1 MQLEEITLALF
12 AACNSVRVLAYV
24 PQIHKAAMDENG
36 ASAISRTT
44 WSLFLVAHVSTIAY
58 ALVNRSDP
66 WLALCFAGNALCCV
80 VILAIAWWKEPV
92 GRITGARPGFNSIPR
107 NARAVP
113 ARKARRSAGARRV
126 SRLLT
131 RGPLAM
137 KDVTGFRGAYRKLDR
152 FRHGLT
158 VLACR
163 KFTTASS
170 QRRDAINIKGIR
182 NRGAL

>member
-12 AACNSVRVLAYV
+12 AACNSVRVLAYL

-80 VILAIAWWKEPV
+80 VILAIAWWKDR
-92 GRITGARPGFNSIPR
+92 GRASLHATGIQFHTSTRWTCRHAAAGGSATSIATSRARS
-107 NARAVP
+107 
-113 ARKARRSAGARRV
+113 
-126 SRLLT
+126 
-131 RGPLAM
+131 
-137 KDVTGFRGAYRKLDR
+137 
-152 FRHGLT
+152 
-158 VLACR
+158 
-163 KFTTASS
+163 
-170 QRRDAINIKGIR
+170 
-182 NRGAL
+182 